1 MGALEIDGIMN
12 PLEADG
18 WMVHMNNVLEV
29 MVVCIGRQ
37 KVSLVAYMFRGIVDT
52 WWKSDHSSPL
62 MVMLGG
68 MPSRLSFREGSY

>member
-52 WWKSDHSSPL
+52 WWKSERTIPDH
-62 MVMLGG
+62 G
-68 MPSRLSFREGSY
+68 R